1 MLIRVAVGR
10 INKGCKGRFHLQL
23 EPNPAKSEQSAE
35 RTSSG
40 DTTAD
45 TGLQYPREA
54 LKSSE
59 CGPCRRWFCSAEFG
73 PWTQVKKKVLLRL
86 IQES

>member
-45 TGLQYPREA
+45 TGLQYPRE
-54 LKSSE
+54 LVEIIRMWSVS
-59 CGPCRRWFCSAEFG
+59 
-73 PWTQVKKKVLLRL
+73 TLVLLCGVWPVNAGKK
-86 IQES
+86 SFYSD